1 MIAFGLAG
9 NILLSVIILILMK
22 ASIRDEVGNWL
33 SRNRLR
39 IFSIPAVLLAINAVL
54 LSLAG
59 AWNAES
65 FAHLSIY
72 FLAPTVA
79 IVLFRRSGCL
89 IDILILGLLWLPVAF
104 GLVQK
109 NWKFS
114 EYNYSLTAL
123 SAVIFAMVVFTTI
136 RKLDFSMDWQLRWQ
150 DLKRVLIA
158 YAILAIPLIVVT
170 LSIGFTKFNP
180 SKKFDWDSW
189 RLAPELALF
198 FTGLWFAPAL
208 VEEIVFRGIVQN
220 TLVERLRPF
229 FGILTASIIFGF
241 SHIGQREGG
250 YRFPNWPYVAL
261 ATVAGVAYGTLF
273 YVCKKR
279 GSRNALA
286 MAATLHAAVDF
297 TWFVFLRNK

>member
-1 MIAFGLAG
+1 
-9 NILLSVIILILMK
+9 MK

-136 RKLDFSMDWQLRWQ
+136 RKLDFSMDWQLRRQ

-158 YAILAIPLIVVT
+158 YAILAIQLIVVT
-170 LSIGFTKFNP
+170 LLMGFTKFYLLQSSSVFLISANGRADIA
-180 SKKFDWDSW
+180 S
-189 RLAPELALF
+189 R
-198 FTGLWFAPAL
+198 TGRMLPLPQLPAWLTERSSTFAKN
-208 VEEIVFRGIVQN
+208 VEV
-220 TLVERLRPF
+220 
-229 FGILTASIIFGF
+229 
-241 SHIGQREGG
+241 
-250 YRFPNWPYVAL
+250 
-261 ATVAGVAYGTLF
+261 GTLW
-273 YVCKKR
+273 R
-279 GSRNALA
+279 WPPL
-286 MAATLHAAVDF
+286 F
-297 TWFVFLRNK
+297 TPPWTSLGLFS